1 MTDLH
6 KTEEMFEVEKQL
18 DFMRY
23 NQDNYAKL
31 GFVL

>member
-1 MTDLH
+1 MDDLS

-23 NQDNYAKL
+23 SIEKQAEL
-31 GFVL
+31 PFTL